1 MNKFLIGLGVIV
13 IVMYYYTNT
22 ITYNMNKIPGD
33 ILSKLSEDGFVI
45 VFTSSLQLG
54 GKIDYNN
61 KIITI
66 KNRTSLLH
74 EIGHYVDYKCG
85 RISDTEEFRK
95 VFDSEKYNIHETE
108 YNISSNREYFA
119 ESFKNYILYE
129 NKVKHKT
136 PKTYEYILKC
146 LEEV

>member
-1 MNKFLIGLGVIV
+1 MYKFLIGLGVIV
-13 IVMYYYTNT
+13 IIMYYYTNT
-22 ITYNMNKIPGD
+22 ITYNMNKIPVD

-45 VFTSSLQLG
+45 GFTDTLDVEG
-54 GKIDYNN
+54 RIDYNN
-61 KIITI
+61 RIITI
-66 KNRTSLLH
+66 KNRKSLLH
-74 EIGHYVDYKCG
+74 EIGHYVDFKCN
-85 RISDTEEFRK
+85 RISDTDNFIK
-95 VFDSEKYNIHETE
+95 IYNQEKYNTYENE

>member
-1 MNKFLIGLGVIV
+1 MNKFLIGIGVIV
-13 IVMYYYTNT
+13 IIMYYYTNT
-22 ITYNMNKIPGD
+22 ISYNMNKIPTD
-33 ILSKLSEDGFVI
+33 ILIELSKDGFI
-45 VFTSSLQLG
+45 FGFTDNLDVG
-54 GKIDYNN
+54 GQIDYNN
-61 KIITI
+61 KIISI
-66 KNRTSLLH
+66 KVNNTVLH
-74 EIGHYVDYKCG
+74 EVGHYVDYKCG

-129 NKVKHKT
+129 NKVKHRT

>member
-1 MNKFLIGLGVIV
+1 MGLGVIV
-13 IVMYYYTNT
+13 IIMYYYTNT
-22 ITYNMNKIPGD
+22 ITYNMNKIPVD

-45 VFTSSLQLG
+45 GFTDTLDVEG
-54 GKIDYNN
+54 RIDYNN
-61 KIITI
+61 RIITI
-66 KNRTSLLH
+66 KNRKSLLH
-74 EIGHYVDYKCG
+74 EIGHYVDFKCN
-85 RISDTEEFRK
+85 RISDTDNFIK
-95 VFDSEKYNIHETE
+95 IYNQEKYNTYENE